1 MPDIRNQA
9 PYKVRLKIGLG
20 TYVQMISRK
29 SMLLS
34 CVFAMTAV
42 SGGAAYAQTNE
53 IEELVVTAE
62 KREQSLQDVPV
73 AVSAFTDERRELIG
87 INSVQDL
94 TNFTPGLSYTTNND
108 RIALRGLGRFTN
120 NRSSEGAVAMYN
132 DGAFTSSVTA
142 FARST
147 LFIERTE
154 ALRGPQGTLYGRN
167 SIGGALNIISKRPT
181 DELYAEA
188 RLGYANYG
196 LATYE
201 AAVSGPL
208 FGSVRGRL
216 VGSYSHQD
224 DGVFRNLTPGGKD
237 EGGRGAFWNIEGQLD
252 GELGDGKLEWF
263 LKADTAEW
271 HTLGRGPG
279 GRTTALIGVR
289 DNTRLYSRAPG
300 ITPSSSFG
308 FTDDLPG
315 NICQRCFATDDGN
328 YINLE
333 NNGYNLTATLH
344 LDNFDVKYIG
354 GLTYYDYRLQ
364 SDLDGTNRRAP
375 FSVTSAQTATGTGL
389 PGSSVTIPGG
399 STLIFPRQNNQYQ
412 EEVWW
417 YSNELNFT
425 STHDGP
431 LQWLAGLYQFR
442 EGSNYTV
449 ADARYPDDVRYET
462 PIGPTGAPGAPNP
475 LRRYAYGSAE
485 TQSESYATFGQFD
498 WQATEQFKVTA
509 GLRYTYDRKRSF
521 ESARLLCFIS
531 PSAGCPAALQGFGRP
546 IDVTNFVSA
555 SATTVQVDPSVVG
568 PVYTDPTTGLRHRQ
582 LRNNWSGI
590 TGALGVDWKPDPDTL
605 AYAKFTRGYK
615 AGGFNSGVSTLPVFV
630 TTSEETIN
638 AYEVGLKRTFG
649 GRLQANASAF
659 YYDYQDIQVPLTG
672 LDPVLGTNQT
682 QFFNLP
688 KARILGFELETV
700 WQPIDGLQILA
711 NYSYLDSEIR
721 TACCFQD
728 PDDPRGI
735 QPGTAR
741 SGNTAA
747 QLAGTGSLNQD
758 LKGQKLP
765 SSTPHRVTVN
775 GNYTWDLE
783 NGKLA
788 ASLTY
793 VWRDATYSS
802 VWNRYY
808 NKNKAYDTTDARL
821 LYTDAD
827 NHYTVIGFVKNITNS
842 TGTSGVGGNRL
853 NQISPNEG
861 RVNQTISYIAPRTY
875 GVELQYRY

>member
-1 MPDIRNQA
+1 M
-9 PYKVRLKIGLG
+9 K
-20 TYVQMISRK
+20 SRK
-29 SMLLS
+29 SILLS
-34 CVFAMTAV
+34 CVFAMTAA
-42 SGGAAYAQTNE
+42 SSSAAFAQANTNE

-73 AVSAFTDERRELIG
+73 AVSAFTDERRELVG

-108 RIALRGLGRFTN
+108 RIAMRGLGRFTN

-181 DELYAEA
+181 DEFYAEA
-188 RLGYANYG
+188 RLGYDNYG
-196 LATYE
+196 LASYE
-201 AAVSGPL
+201 AATSGPL

-216 VGSYSHQD
+216 AGSYSHQD
-224 DGVFRNLTPGGKD
+224 EGYFKNLNPDGKD

-279 GRTTALIGVR
+279 GRTVATIGLR
-289 DNTRLYSRAPG
+289 ESNRLYSRSPG
-300 ITPSSSFG
+300 LTPNSNFG
-308 FTDDLPG
+308 FNEDLPG
-315 NICQRCFATDDGN
+315 NICQRCFSTDDGN
-328 YINLE
+328 YISLE

-344 LDNFDVKYIG
+344 LNNFDVKYIG

-364 SDLDGTNRRAP
+364 TDADGTARRAP
-375 FSVTSAQTATGTGL
+375 FLITSAQTATGAVTAAGVPV
-389 PGSSVTIPGG
+389 PGATIPGG

-417 YSNELNFT
+417 FSNEVDFT

-431 LQWLAGLYQFR
+431 LQWLFGFYQFR
-442 EGSNYTV
+442 EGSNYTLI
-449 ADARYPDDVRYET
+449 DARYPDDARYET
-462 PIGPTGAPGAPNP
+462 PVGPTGAAGAPNP
-475 LRRYAYGSAE
+475 LRRYAYGSSE
-485 TQSESYATFGQFD
+485 NVSESYASFGQID
-498 WQATEQFKVTA
+498 WQATEQLKFTA

-521 ESARLLCFIS
+521 ESARLLCFNS
-531 PSAGCPAALQGFGRP
+531 PSAGCPAPLRGFGRP
-546 IDVTNFVSA
+546 IDVTDFVSA
-555 SATTVQVDPSVVG
+555 SATTAQIDPSVVG
-568 PVYTDPTTGLRHRQ
+568 RVFTDPTTGLRHRQ
-582 LRNNWSGI
+582 LRNNWSGF
-590 TGALGVDWKPDPDTL
+590 TGTLGVDWKPDPDTL
-605 AYAKFTRGYK
+605 TYAKFTRGYK
-615 AGGFNSGVSTLPVFV
+615 AGGFNSGQTTLPIFV
-630 TTSEETIN
+630 TTKEETIN
-638 AYEVGLKRTFG
+638 AYEVGLKKTFG

-659 YYDYQDIQVPLTG
+659 YYDYRDIQVPLTS
-672 LDPVLGTNQT
+672 LNPVLGTNQT
-682 QFFNLP
+682 EFFNLP
-688 KARILGFELETV
+688 KARVVGFELETV

-711 NYSYLDSEIR
+711 NYAYLDSEIR
-721 TACCFQD
+721 EACCYQD
-728 PDDPRGI
+728 PDDPRGL
-735 QPGTAR
+735 QPGANL

-747 QLAGTGSLNQD
+747 ALASPFTATGTTQSLNQD
-758 LKGQKLP
+758 LKGQKLA
-765 SSTPHRVTVN
+765 SSTPHRFTVN
-775 GNYTWDLE
+775 GNYTWDLA

-793 VWRDATYSS
+793 VWRDVTYSS
-802 VWNRYY
+802 VFNRYY
-808 NKNKAYDTTDARL
+808 NKNKAYETADARL
-821 LYTDAD
+821 IYNDAD
-827 NHYTVIGFVKNITNS
+827 NHYTVIGYVKNITNS
-842 TGTSGVGGNRL
+842 TGTSGVSGTRL
-853 NQISPNEG
+853 NQVSPNEG